1 MPVQWPSSI
10 IPSDVQVALFVPPIE
25 HRSANGV
32 AGARQVTFQQ
42 RFSFDFSFAPTDVA
56 VGSAGWSAQLRA
68 TGDTMVF
75 DIPPSTFGSPLV
87 GIGSAVAAAWN
98 DTGGYILS
106 VKGLA
111 SNVAIPD
118 GVPVSIKTGGRW
130 YEYFTGAVAPS
141 GTTRNVTL
149 TGLAKVAHAVNDEVR
164 IQYPVIEGY
173 ASAPKHSVDAN
184 LLPVAKITVT
194 PP

>member
-1 MPVQWPSSI
+1 MPVQWPASI
-10 IPSDVQVALFVPPIE
+10 TPSDVQVALLVPPIE

-56 VGSAGWSAQLRA
+56 AGSVGWSAQLRA
-68 TGDTMVF
+68 TGDTMIF

-87 GIGSAVAAAWN
+87 GTSAAVATAWN
-98 DTGGYILS
+98 DAGGYILS
-106 VKGLA
+106 VKGLI
-111 SNVAIPD
+111 SGVAIPD
-118 GVPVSIKTGGRW
+118 GVPISIKTGGRW
-130 YEYFTGAVAPS
+130 YEYFTGAAAAS

-149 TGLAKVAHAVNDEVR
+149 TGLAKVAHAVDDEVR
-164 IQYPVIEGY
+164 IQYPVVEGY
-173 ASAPKHSVDAN
+173 ASAPKHGVDAN
-184 LLPVAKITVT
+184 LLPVAKITVI